1 MNNGMSHEEFQ
12 NYLGLLSR
20 LLRLGA
26 TQREAIEDELRSH
39 LEERFAALRS
49 QGIEPARAVSM
60 ALAEFG
66 DAAALAAEFSAVSK
80 LRKRRWIMRFTM
92 VSMAAS
98 VLAAAIVF
106 SVLPDGS
113 SDLADSV
120 AQAQQVA
127 KAPET
132 KPEKED
138 PNSQTLTKLES
149 LGRAEFMETPLQDV
163 LDMFAEMTKV
173 QMYVDHRALNDV
185 EVTGQEP
192 VTMNLMDLPVE
203 MLLRLVLRQLDLD
216 YMLEHGVVIITTPEE
231 VERNLDI
238 QVYRVDDLVEGP
250 SARQTATF
258 YGAGA
263 YSTGETEFDQE
274 DTEDGGY
281 PRYERGGGTLKARY
295 NVEAL
300 IGLIT
305 TTVHPE
311 SWENVGGPATIEE
324 FRGALVVSQT
334 LRGHRQIEKLLEG
347 LREVI
352 GQ

>member
-20 LLRLGA
+20 LLRLGSV
-26 TQREAIEDELRSH
+26 QREAIEDELRAH
-39 LEERFAALRS
+39 MEERFTALTS
-49 QGIEPARAVSM
+49 QGIKPERAVSM

-92 VSMAAS
+92 ASIAAS

-113 SDLADSV
+113 SDLADGV
-120 AQAQQVA
+120 AHAQQAEKTPAA
-127 KAPET
+127 KPQEQ
-132 KPEKED
+132 D
-138 PNSQTLTKLES
+138 PDSQTLERLES
-149 LGRAEFMETPLQDV
+149 LGSAEFIDQPLQDV
-163 LDMFAEMTKV
+163 LDTFADFAEV

-185 EVTGQEP
+185 GVTGQEP
-192 VTMNLMDLPVE
+192 VTINLTDLPVE
-203 MLLRLVLRQLDLD
+203 MLLRLVLRQHDLD
-216 YMLEHGVVIITTPEE
+216 YMLDHGVVIITTPDE

-258 YGAGA
+258 YGG
-263 YSTGETEFDQE
+263 FDQGDE
-274 DTEDGGY
+274 DQGGY
-281 PRYERGGGTLKARY
+281 GGFEYKQPEGGTLKARY
-295 NVEAL
+295 NVDAL

-305 TTVHPE
+305 TTVYPE

-347 LREVI
+347 LGEVI